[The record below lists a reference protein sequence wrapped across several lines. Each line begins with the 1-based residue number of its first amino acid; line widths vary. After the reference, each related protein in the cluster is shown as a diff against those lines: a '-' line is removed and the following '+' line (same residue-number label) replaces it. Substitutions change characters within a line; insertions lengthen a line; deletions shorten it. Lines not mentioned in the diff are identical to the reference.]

1 MSSRLQGLAGHYFSQ
16 EREGNNVALWFD
28 LLRLQRQKGNV
39 GLTLPFLLGASR
51 TPPGEVVVAEEIGY
65 GQFWG
70 LFEEMRDETPTSHVV
85 RIARC
90 TTLHQPVA
98 ALYSRNETMNLA
110 EAIASTAANRLNLF
124 VEHRYRGSG
133 KGPEVVDAL
142 WDRIGSY
149 VIRGAFSH
157 NDGEYGPFS
166 SNDLDFISRAARD
179 KEFDR

>member
-1 MSSRLQGLAGHYFSQ
+1 M
-16 EREGNNVALWFD
+16 ALWFD
-28 LLRLQRQKGNV
+28 LLRLQQQRGNV

-51 TPPGEVVVAEEIGY
+51 TPPGDVVVAEEFSY

-70 LFEEMRDETPTSHVV
+70 LFEEMRDETPTSHLV

-98 ALYSRNETMNLA
+98 ALYSRHMPMNLA
-110 EAIASTAANRLNLF
+110 EAISSTVVNRLSLF

-133 KGPEVVDAL
+133 KGSEVVDTL
-142 WDRIGSY
+142 WNRIGSY
-149 VIRGAFSH
+149 VMRGAFSH

-166 SNDLDFISRAARD
+166 SNDLDFITRATTR
-179 KEFDR
+179 